1 MAEVVKTSAIAP
13 AKTMSIPPIVV
24 MAAKAGW
31 RWQWQRLMG
40 GLGPAD
46 AAGNYCRPES
56 DHLEAE
62 VPNPSGLAIPTTG
75 PTPPLNRG
83 S

>member
-1 MAEVVKTSAIAP
+1 
-13 AKTMSIPPIVV
+13 MSIPPIVV

-46 AAGNYCRPES
+46 ACRE
-56 DHLEAE
+56 LLQTKER
-62 VPNPSGLAIPTTG
+62 
-75 PTPPLNRG
+75 PP
-83 S
+83 